1 MSESKNTEPHVTQA
15 QAPQESQ
22 KFVYDFTEGNRDL
35 KDLLGGKGA
44 NLAEMTN
51 LGLPV
56 PPGFTIT
63 TEACKTYLDSGEE
76 PVELR
81 DEVSA
86 HLGALEK
93 TMGKKLGQADDP
105 LLVSV
110 RSGAKFSMPGM
121 MDTVLNIGLSD
132 KSVKGL
138 AAQAGDE
145 RFAWDSYRRLIQ
157 MFGKTVLDVEGDL
170 FEEALEAA
178 KDAKKV
184 SVDTDLEA
192 ADLKKLVTKFKK
204 IVKTEA
210 GRDFPQDPREQMDLA
225 INAVFESWNTDRA
238 KLYRRQER
246 IPGDL
251 GTAVNICSMVFG
263 NLGPDSGTGVAFTRD
278 PASGHQGV
286 YGDYLTNAQGEDVVA
301 GIRNTVPLAELESI
315 DKKSYDQLMQIMETL
330 ETHYKDLCDIE
341 FTIERGQLWMLQTRV
356 GKRTA
361 GAAFRIATQL
371 VDQGLIDEAEALQRV
386 NGAQLAQLMFPRFD
400 DTAKSETIG
409 RGIAASP
416 GAAVG
421 KAVFDSYTAI
431 KWSRSGEKVILIRR
445 ETNPDDLDGMI
456 AAEGIL
462 TSRGG
467 KTSHAAVVARGMG
480 KTCVCGAED
489 LEVDTKR
496 RRMTVGDIV
505 VEEGDTVSIDG
516 SSGKVYLGEVPV
528 VPSPVV
534 EYFEGRMHAGAD
546 DADELV
552 AAVHRVMAYADRVR
566 RLRVR
571 ANADNAEDALR
582 ARRFGAQGIGLCRTE
597 HMFLGE
603 RREMVEKL
611 ILADTDADREEA
623 LELLLPLQKKD
634 FVELFEAM
642 DGLPVTVRL
651 LDPPLHEFLPDIT
664 ELSVRVALAES
675 RKDGNEN
682 DLRLLQA
689 VHRLHEQNPMLGLR
703 GVRLGLVIP
712 GLFAMQ
718 VRAIAEAAAERR
730 DAKGDPRAE
739 IMIPLVG
746 TVQELEIVRDEAEQV
761 IAEVEAATGIELK
774 LALGTMIEL
783 PRAAL
788 TAGQIAEAAEF
799 FSFGTND
806 LTQTVWGFSRDD
818 VEASFFTAYLEK
830 GIFGVSPFETID
842 KDGVGSLVRSAV
854 EAGRAT
860 RPDLK
865 LGVCGEHG
873 GDPESVHFFHEVG
886 LDYVSCS
893 PFRIPVARLEAGR
906 AAAVSKGSDSR

>member
-1 MSESKNTEPHVTQA
+1 MSENKDPHVA
-15 QAPQESQ
+15 

-63 TEACKTYLDSGEE
+63 TEACKVYLDSGEE
-76 PVELR
+76 PAALR

-86 HLGALEK
+86 HLDALEQK
-93 TMGKKLGQADDP
+93 MGKKLGQADNP

-132 KSVKGL
+132 KSVEGL
-138 AAQAGDE
+138 AQQAGDE

-157 MFGKTVLDVEGDL
+157 MFGKTVLGVDGEL
-170 FEEALEAA
+170 FEEALEDA
-178 KDAKKV
+178 KTAKKV
-184 SVDTDLEA
+184 TVDTDLDA
-192 ADLKKLVTKFKK
+192 ADLKKLVKQFKK
-204 IVKTEA
+204 IVKSEA

-225 INAVFESWNTDRA
+225 IRSVFESWNTDRA

-286 YGDYLTNAQGEDVVA
+286 YGDYLQNAQGEDVVA
-301 GIRNTVPLAELESI
+301 GIRNTVPLAELEQI

-341 FTIERGQLWMLQTRV
+341 FTIEGGQLWMLQTRV

-400 DTAKSETIG
+400 DQAKTELLG

-421 KAVFDSYTAI
+421 KAVFDSYTAV

-480 KTCVCGAED
+480 KTCVCGAEE

-496 RRMTVGDIV
+496 RRMTVNGTVI
-505 VEEGDTVSIDG
+505 EEGDVVSIDG
-516 SSGKVYLGEVPV
+516 STGKVYLGEVPV

-611 ILADTDADREEA
+611 ILADTDDERENA
-623 LELLLPLQKKD
+623 LGALLPLQKKD
-634 FVELFEAM
+634 FIELFEAM

-664 ELSVRVALAES
+664 ELSVRVALAEA
-675 RKDGNEN
+675 RKDHNEN

-689 VHRLHEQNPMLGLR
+689 VHKLHEQNPMLGLR

-718 VRAIAEAAAERR
+718 VRAIAEAAAERKN
-730 DAKGDPRAE
+730 AKGDPRAE

-746 TVQELEIVRDEAEQV
+746 TVQELEIVREEADRV
-761 IAEVEAATGIELK
+761 IAEVQAATGTDLRLTI
-774 LALGTMIEL
+774 GTMIEL

-788 TAGQIAEAAEF
+788 TAGQIAEAAQF

>member
-1 MSESKNTEPHVTQA
+1 M
-15 QAPQESQ
+15 
-22 KFVYDFTEGNRDL
+22 KFVYDFTEGNKDL

-76 PVELR
+76 PAALR

-86 HLGALEK
+86 HLDALQAR
-93 TMGKKLGQADDP
+93 MGKKLGQADDP

-132 KSVKGL
+132 KSVQGL
-138 AAQAGDE
+138 AKQAGDD

-157 MFGKTVLDVEGDL
+157 MFGKTVLGVDGEL
-170 FEEALEAA
+170 FEDALEAA
-178 KDAKKV
+178 KAAKKV
-184 SVDTDLEA
+184 TVDTELEA

-225 INAVFESWNTDRA
+225 IHAVFDSWNTDRA

-246 IPGDL
+246 IPHDL
-251 GTAVNICSMVFG
+251 GTAVNVCSMVFG

-286 YGDYLTNAQGEDVVA
+286 YGDYLQNAQGEDVVA
-301 GIRNTVPLAELESI
+301 GIRNTVPLADLERI
-315 DKKSYDQLMQIMETL
+315 DKKSYDQLMQIMQTL
-330 ETHYKDLCDIE
+330 ENHYKDLCDIE
-341 FTIERGQLWMLQTRV
+341 FTIERGVLWMLQTRV

-371 VDQGLIDEAEALQRV
+371 VDQGLIDEAEALTRV

-400 DTAKSETIG
+400 EDAKVSQVG

-421 KAVFDSYTAI
+421 KAVFDSYTAV

-480 KTCVCGAED
+480 KTCVCGAEE

-496 RRMTVGDIV
+496 RRMTVPGGHV
-505 VEEGDTVSIDG
+505 VEEGDVVSIDG

-534 EYFEGRMHAGAD
+534 EYFEGRMHPGAD

-552 AAVHRVMAYADRVR
+552 EAVHRMMAFADRKR

-597 HMFLGE
+597 HMFLGD
-603 RREMVEKL
+603 RRELVERL
-611 ILADTDADREEA
+611 ILADTDAEREES
-623 LELLLPLQKKD
+623 LKQLLPLQKQD
-634 FVELFEAM
+634 FVQLFESM

-675 RKDGNEN
+675 RQEPHENE
-682 DLRLLQA
+682 LRLLQA

-712 GLFAMQ
+712 GLFTMQ
-718 VRAIAEAAAERR
+718 VRAIAEAAAERKA
-730 DAKGDPRAE
+730 AKGDPRAE

-746 TVQELEIVRDEAEQV
+746 TVQELEIVREEADQV
-761 IAEVEAATGIELK
+761 IAEVEAASGAQLK
-774 LALGTMIEL
+774 LSIGTMIEL

-842 KDGVGSLVRSAV
+842 KDGVGSLVKLAAK
-854 EAGRAT
+854 AGRET

-906 AAAVSKGSDSR
+906 AAVQSQGSDHR